1 MKYKIQN
8 FYGIDM
14 VLVKTNYSKGG
25 FNTTKTK
32 AYSIDFKSYNKT
44 SKKGLIYPSENCHFV
59 INNFSVKKDSIFEL
73 NSIDKL
79 NYDFLSYGFIE
90 YITYCLPSNY
100 KKVENMQV
108 KLIKENI
115 NSYKEYL
122 KNELNNLK

>member
-14 VLVKTNYSKGG
+14 VLVKTKYRKGS
-25 FNTTKTK
+25 FKTTKK
-32 AYSIDFKSYNKT
+32 NVFSLDFKSYNKT
-44 SKKGLIYPSENCHFV
+44 SKKGLLSPSKNCHFI

-90 YITYCLPSNY
+90 YITYCLPSNC